1 MNKVHIVHCTEYN
14 DDTGSPAHC
23 IEHNDDTGLLH
34 IALDTGAMG
43 CGKYSTVPSAAYF
56 SWQGC
61 VSL

>member
-1 MNKVHIVHCTEYN
+1 MLNVVNN
-14 DDTGSPAHC
+14 DDTVTDNTLQCTVLNTMMIQAYQ
-23 IEHNDDTGLLH
+23 H
-34 IALDTGAMG
+34 IVLDTGAVG